1 MKWFYNQRI
10 GTKLILSFILVSVVT
25 AVVGYVG
32 IANLMKISEADMK
45 LYEEGTL
52 AIAHMSKTGSKFQSL
67 RTNMRA
73 FLINDTEAERQHYFS
88 VIKGDRE
95 VVDASIEAFKK
106 TLASDDDRA
115 LYKELTDAY
124 KIYLV
129 ELDKMLELAHADK
142 IPQLKE
148 LIISEGAKA
157 ERAVYPIIDKIVD
170 HNTKTAKDAADKNNA
185 LAHAI
190 SRTII
195 IFTVSGVIIAI
206 LLGIFIARII
216 SVPVKKM
223 AMAADS
229 LALGDVDVVVD
240 VDTKDEVG
248 VLARA
253 FQGVIDNIREAAA
266 VAEKISEGELSVVIK
281 PKSDK
286 DILSLSMVKVTDT
299 LKGLIAQSARLTEA
313 AVNGKLS
320 VRGNVDLFHGGYREI
335 VAGINNTLDAVIGP
349 LKFAANYID
358 LISKGDIQP
367 KITETYKGE
376 FNDISMSM
384 LKVTDTLK
392 GLIAECARLT
402 EAAVNGK
409 LSVRGNV
416 DLFHGGYREI
426 VAGINNTLDAVIGP
440 LKFAANYIDLISK
453 GDIPPKITDAYKGE
467 FNDIKNN
474 LNVLIEAEV
483 LITSLAQEL
492 SRGNLELEAKER
504 SEKDKLM
511 QALSQM
517 IARLKDV
524 VSNIQSTADEV
535 ASGSLQLSSAAQ
547 GLSQGASE
555 QAAAAEEVSSSME
568 QMSASIKS
576 NADNALHTE
585 KLAAKSAQSARDSG
599 EVVQQTLKAMKDIA
613 EKTTII
619 EDIARQTNLLA
630 LNAAIEAAR
639 AGEHG
644 KGFAVV
650 ASEVRELAGRSQSA
664 ASEINSIVASSVGVS
679 ERAGEM
685 LKALV
690 PDIQKTSELVQEI
703 SSSSA
708 EQNSGTDQI
717 NKAIQQLDQVIQHN
731 AAAAEEMSTTSD
743 ELSSQ
748 AEHMQDTIGFFK
760 LAIEDTHPQRT
771 APPRKRQ
778 ERRATE
784 PRLIGSERRAEPKGQ
799 RGQSSVKSDYRRPTG
814 INLNIADKDRESPK
828 DSDFERY

>member
-286 DILSLSMVKVTDT
+286 DILSLSMV
-299 LKGLIAQSARLTEA
+299 
-313 AVNGKLS
+313 
-320 VRGNVDLFHGGYREI
+320 
-335 VAGINNTLDAVIGP
+335 
-349 LKFAANYID
+349 
-358 LISKGDIQP
+358 
-367 KITETYKGE
+367 
-376 FNDISMSM
+376 
-384 LKVTDTLK
+384 KVTDTLK